1 MEQDTEYD
9 PITARFVAFGGLLKG
24 LFFLF
29 LGAGTAYLVVEL
41 FGGNQENIGVLL
53 LTGLFT
59 FLYIWGF
66 EYLREYL
73 KKQNNGLPSSSN
85 FDDDDD

>member
-1 MEQDTEYD
+1 MEKDVGYD

-41 FGGNQENIGVLL
+41 FGGSQENIGVLI

-66 EYLREYL
+66 DCLSEYL
-73 KKQNNGLPSSSN
+73 KKQNNKPSKSSG
-85 FDDDDD
+85 FYDDDD